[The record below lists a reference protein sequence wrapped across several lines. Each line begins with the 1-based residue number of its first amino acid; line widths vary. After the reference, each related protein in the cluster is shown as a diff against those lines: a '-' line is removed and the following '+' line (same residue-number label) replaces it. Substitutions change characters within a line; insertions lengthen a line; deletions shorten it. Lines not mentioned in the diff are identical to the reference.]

1 MQAKRLTPL
10 ILVLALCASGARAA
24 TPDAARFWDAS
35 AARARFALQH
45 GDVSSRLRVALASVL
60 PSETLEISARDRD
73 GAPLA
78 VEVTGAAGLRPT
90 LPGVWT
96 FVAPSRPGLH
106 RLRVRS
112 AEAQDEIVLNVFVLV
127 PRARL
132 ARGRLNGYEIGRYPP
147 PAVVQGARVEPPP
160 GFIEVTRRNEDT
172 LVSPHFRL
180 SQFLCKER
188 GEFPKY
194 LLLDA
199 RLLAKLESLLDAL
212 HQRGIPAQSLEIMS
226 GYRTPAYNRELGNP
240 TTFSRH
246 LWGDAADVFVDQSP
260 RDGRMDDL
268 DGNGVVDARDAE
280 LLFALA
286 DALDRDPPE
295 DWSVGGAGYYDR
307 TQAHGPFLHVDVRG
321 HAARW

>member
-1 MQAKRLTPL
+1 
-10 ILVLALCASGARAA
+10 
-24 TPDAARFWDAS
+24 
-35 AARARFALQH
+35 
-45 GDVSSRLRVALASVL
+45 
-60 PSETLEISARDRD
+60 
-73 GAPLA
+73 
-78 VEVTGAAGLRPT
+78 VTSP
-90 LPGVWT
+90 
-96 FVAPSRPGLH
+96 
-106 RLRVRS
+106 
-112 AEAQDEIVLNVFVLV
+112 EAQDEIVLNVFVLV

-147 PAVVQGARVEPPP
+147 PAVVQGARMDPPP

-180 SQFLCKER
+180 SQFLCKEP
-188 GEFPKY
+188 GGFPKY
-194 LLLDA
+194 VVVDA
-199 RLLAKLESLLDAL
+199 RLLAKLETLLAAL
-212 HQRGIPAQSLEIMS
+212 QQRGVAAEGLEIMS

-246 LWGDAADVFVDQSP
+246 LWGDAADVFAADI
-260 RDGRMDDL
+260 

-280 LLFALA
+280 LMFQVA

-295 DWSVGGAGYYDR
+295 DWSVGGAGFYDR